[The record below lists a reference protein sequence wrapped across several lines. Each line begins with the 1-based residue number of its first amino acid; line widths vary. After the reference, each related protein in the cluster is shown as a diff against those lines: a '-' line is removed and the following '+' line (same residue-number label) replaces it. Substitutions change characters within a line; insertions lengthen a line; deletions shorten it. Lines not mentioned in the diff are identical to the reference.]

1 MKVLTKLFVSLAVTC
16 YCVWCSGSDH
26 SAIAATAT
34 THVMTQEKKVM
45 TEFHGVRLGFKKA
58 QVAAALGKP
67 STSDESRD
75 EFTFD
80 GDNQITVHYDN
91 GEVRA
96 IQVSFVTATKVP
108 SWTEVIG
115 DAEVSQTESGA
126 KVGRKVVSAEHFW
139 VSMYQNKDGSVTR
152 ITISR

>member
-1 MKVLTKLFVSLAVTC
+1 MK
-16 YCVWCSGSDH
+16 
-26 SAIAATAT
+26 AIAKSLIALALLACFTLC
-34 THVMTQEKKVM
+34 TQSVQSVNAMPSVTQDKKVM
-45 TEFHGVRLGFKKA
+45 TEFHGVRLGFKRA

-67 STSDESRD
+67 STTDEARE

-96 IQVSFVTATKVP
+96 IQVSFMGPGKVP
-108 SWTEVIG
+108 SWTEVVG
-115 DAEVSQTESGA
+115 DAEISQLESGA
-126 KVGRKVVSAEHFW
+126 KTARKVVNAEHFW
-139 VSMYQNKDGSVTR
+139 VSMYQNKDGSITR